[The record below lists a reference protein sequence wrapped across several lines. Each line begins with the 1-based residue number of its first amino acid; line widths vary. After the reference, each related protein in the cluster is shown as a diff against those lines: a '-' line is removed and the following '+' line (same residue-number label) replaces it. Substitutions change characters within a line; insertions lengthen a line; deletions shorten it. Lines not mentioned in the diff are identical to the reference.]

1 MESTQLLRAV
11 EQMSSH
17 ELDAFVAQVLV
28 LRAQREAST
37 LSDDESALLLR
48 INRAVPEILQQRY
61 NELIAVREAEQL
73 TDQQY
78 AELLDLT
85 TKIEQREADRVA
97 ALAELARL
105 RQTSLTQLLHTLGI
119 TPRYA

>member
-11 EQMSSH
+11 EQMSWH

-85 TKIEQREADRVA
+85 TEIEQREADRVA

-105 RQTSLTQLLHTLGI
+105 RQQVSQRAHGCCE
-119 TPRYA
+119 YC